1 MNSLTFASANDLI
14 LEIPQQLCYQ
24 AWEGQL
30 YSNLTARYQAYMN
43 ELCLSSILSWLQ
55 QDLATQAKVFYNTT
69 ALPSY
74 WELVN
79 GTVISVDSNR
89 IVLVPQETIDL
100 SELRVPQEWVDIPGW
115 AGDYYLGVQV
125 IPEDR
130 CIHVWGYC
138 THLQLK
144 MRGVH
149 DLSTRTYALDAS
161 DVNDIN
167 TLSFAMNSELVDE
180 PTRASISPLPALS
193 PTVAQNLIARL
204 ANPDIISPRLEI
216 PFQTWGALIEN
227 GGWRQNLYQH
237 RIGQPQQSVIEW
249 LRNGV
254 TQAAQQLGW
263 SNINLQLS
271 GAARSIQQTAPTS
284 ILARQ
289 LTIAGQTYELRV
301 IPQVNEEYTTWRFEL
316 QNAGVGLIPGGF
328 KLKLLTEDLQS
339 FPDNEDVAITATEH
353 LFVEVALEPGEGI
366 VWEIEPTPE
375 DYEQEILR
383 F

>member
-1 MNSLTFASANDLI
+1 MLVINDLI
-14 LEIPQQLCYQ
+14 LEIPQQAFDE
-24 AWEGQL
+24 AWDSQV
-30 YSNLTARYQAYMN
+30 YSNSTARYQAYIN
-43 ELCLSSILSWLQ
+43 ELCLSSILPWLQ
-55 QDLATQAKVFYNTT
+55 QDNRTQAKVFYNTT
-69 ALPSY
+69 ASPSF

-79 GTVISVDSNR
+79 GTVINVDSMR

-100 SELRVPQEWVDIPGW
+100 SELRVPQEWVDIPGLV
-115 AGDYYLGVQV
+115 GDYYLGVQV

-130 CIHVWGYC
+130 CIRVWGYC

-144 MRGVH
+144 MSGIY
-149 DLSTRTYALDAS
+149 DSYTRTYAVDAS

-167 TLSFAMNSELVDE
+167 IFTFAISSEFIE
-180 PTRASISPLPALS
+180 PTRAEVSSLPALS
-193 PTVAQNLIARL
+193 TTVAQNLITRL
-204 ANPDIISPRLEI
+204 GNSGIVSPRLEI

-227 GGWRQNLYQH
+227 GGWRRSLYQH
-237 RIGQPQQSVIEW
+237 RIGQPEQSIIEW

-263 SNINLQLS
+263 GNLNLQHL
-271 GAARSIQQTAPTS
+271 GAARSIEQMAPNS

-289 LTIAGQTYELRV
+289 LTIAGQIYELRI

-316 QNAGVGLIPGGF
+316 RSGGVGIIPGGF
-328 KLKLLTEDLQS
+328 KLRLLTEDLQP
-339 FPDNEDVAITATEH
+339 FPDNEDIATTATEQ

-366 VWEIEPTPE
+366 VWEIEPVPE
-375 DYEQEILR
+375 NYDQEILR